1 MAISRLSKSSDTNIL
16 NYIIILILVIL
27 VYFIL
32 RKKQNTNKSQQNTN
46 KSQQNT
52 NKSNKYKKNIS
63 SKNLDKDDGY
73 KYLDDIFDEMSKS
86 KGMPNLIYK
95 TKRDHKT
102 GKYSPI
108 NPFFLDIRIHNDYRD
123 VLTSFDN
130 VAPDQRP
137 YFNRSMLPV
146 RQVQVDPV
154 SVKPMV
160 KEFIKRIN
168 EDVKVNVYE
177 QVTSQTGWNE
187 YAELKK
193 PEIDGWGK
201 QMRQL
206 GLPESLWDHPAHKDK
221 LRLLKIDEVEKFITE
236 EQINIIVHMV
246 IQKKNVSDQMVIRVS
261 YIMDNVDI
269 NADRNFNKDNVAP
282 DYNVRIEE
290 IYVIGYLTDYRYGDT
305 NTNRKD
311 FYEFTDIEKGNML
324 DQDLI
329 LKTLKDKYKQ
339 LQVESDGFNIS
350 IPLSQSNDTAIFRLG
365 SQQPYNAV
373 GGDGCF

>member
-1 MAISRLSKSSDTNIL
+1 MSS
-16 NYIIILILVIL
+16 
-27 VYFIL
+27 
-32 RKKQNTNKSQQNTN
+32 
-46 KSQQNT
+46 
-52 NKSNKYKKNIS
+52 
-63 SKNLDKDDGY
+63 
-73 KYLDDIFDEMSKS
+73 S
-86 KGMPNLIYK
+86 KGMHLINK

-102 GKYSPI
+102 GKYSPV

-146 RQVQVDPV
+146 RQVQVDPS
-154 SVKPMV
+154 SVKSLI

-168 EDVKVNVYE
+168 EDIKVNVYE

-193 PEIDGWGK
+193 PQIDGWGK
-201 QMRQL
+201 QMRQI

-221 LRLLKIDEVEKFITE
+221 LKLVKIDEVEKFLTE
-236 EQINIIVHMV
+236 EQINIIVHMIV
-246 IQKKNVSDQMVIRVS
+246 QKKNVSDQMVIRVS

-269 NADRNFNKDNVAP
+269 NADRNFNKNNIAP
-282 DYNVRIEE
+282 EYNVRIEE

-311 FYEFTDIEKGNML
+311 FYEFTNIEKDDMM
-324 DQDLI
+324 DQELI

-350 IPLSQSNDTAIFRLG
+350 IAPSQSNETAIFRLS

-373 GGDGCF
+373 GGDGAY

>member
-1 MAISRLSKSSDTNIL
+1 MTRTSDTNVL
-16 NYIIILILVIL
+16 NFIIVLILVIL
-27 VYFIL
+27 IYFIL
-32 RKKQNTNKSQQNTN
+32 RKKQNTASKVKSYQDIVKTN
-46 KSQQNT
+46 KINKHKKSTQNK
-52 NKSNKYKKNIS
+52 KSNN
-63 SKNLDKDDGY
+63 DDAY
-73 KYLDDIFDEMSKS
+73 QYLDDIFNEMSNS
-86 KGMPNLIYK
+86 KGMSNLIYQ

-102 GKYSPI
+102 GKYSSV

-146 RQVQVDPV
+146 RQTQVEVV

-168 EDVKVNVYE
+168 EDIKVNVYE

-201 QMRQL
+201 QMKQL

-221 LRLLKIDEVEKFITE
+221 LRLIKIDSVEKFITE
-236 EQINIIVHMV
+236 EQINIIVHMIV
-246 IQKKNVSDQMVIRVS
+246 QKKNVSDQMVIRVS
-261 YIMDNVDI
+261 YIMDNVDM
-269 NADRNFNKDNVAP
+269 NADRNFNKNNIAP

-305 NTNRKD
+305 NVNRKD
-311 FYEFTDIEKGNML
+311 FYEFVDIEKGDMM
-324 DQDLI
+324 DQNLI

-350 IPLSQSNDTAIFRLG
+350 IAPSYSNETAIFRLG

-373 GGDGCF
+373 GGDGAY

>member
-1 MAISRLSKSSDTNIL
+1 MTRSSDANVL
-16 NYIIILILVIL
+16 NFIIVLILVIL
-27 VYFIL
+27 IYFIL
-32 RKKQNTNKSQQNTN
+32 RKKQNNINKVKSHQNIIKTYKHKKLTQN
-46 KSQQNT
+46 K
-52 NKSNKYKKNIS
+52 KSDNDVAYQ
-63 SKNLDKDDGY
+63 
-73 KYLDDIFDEMSKS
+73 YLDDIFNEMSKS
-86 KGMPNLIYK
+86 RGMPNLIYN

-102 GKYSPI
+102 GKYSPV

-146 RQVQVDPV
+146 RQAQVDPV
-154 SVKPMV
+154 SVKPMI

-168 EDVKVNVYE
+168 EDIKVNVYE

-201 QMRQL
+201 QMRQI

-221 LRLLKIDEVEKFITE
+221 LRLIKIDSVEKFITE
-236 EQINIIVHMV
+236 EQINIIVHMIV
-246 IQKKNVSDQMVIRVS
+246 QKKNVSDQMVIRVS
-261 YIMDNVDI
+261 YIMDNVDM
-269 NADRNFNKDNVAP
+269 NADRNFNKTNVAP

-305 NTNRKD
+305 NINRKD
-311 FYEFTDIEKGNML
+311 FYEFTNIEKDDMM
-324 DQDLI
+324 DQELI

-350 IPLSQSNDTAIFRLG
+350 IAPSYSNETAIFRLG

-373 GGDGCF
+373 GGDGAY